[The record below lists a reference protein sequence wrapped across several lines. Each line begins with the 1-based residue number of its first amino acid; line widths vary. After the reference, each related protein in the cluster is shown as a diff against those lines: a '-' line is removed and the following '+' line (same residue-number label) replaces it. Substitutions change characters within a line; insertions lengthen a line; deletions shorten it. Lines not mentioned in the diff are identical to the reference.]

1 MIKKIGLI
9 ASVLL
14 LSFLLIY
21 AYKNEDND
29 FYIKDISVSNGD
41 KARVHLNGY
50 EKNFI
55 DCDIVSSFNNDL
67 FILFP
72 KNDPEVLISVL
83 NSKSEMYYLAF
94 KSGGNIK
101 KTTFKFPDELLS
113 KIKNPENL
121 TFIPRSS
128 CYTFYPLI
136 FGELEEHDKEIL
148 NNSNSSTTVKTLENE
163 YFKFDFLLNS
173 SYYEDFVEGGEYLDN
188 REISS
193 INYNFSLIRFY
204 VKHNKF
210 GWQHRPVNDVRDKFE
225 FSLKPTLKIKCN
237 PNEAYSLFPK
247 FLPND
252 YENPFK
258 IWYFEKDEL
267 KEYHLKNESD
277 ADLPNTSLIK
287 FENNISENIC
297 NYVDLRIPAFKDIA
311 PKLDGTIQTYGIELN

>member
-9 ASVLL
+9 ASILL

-21 AYKNEDND
+21 AYKNENND

-41 KARVHLNGY
+41 KARIHLNGY

-55 DCDIVSSFNNDL
+55 DCDIASSFNNDL

-83 NSKSEMYYLAF
+83 NRKSEMYYLAF

-101 KTTFKFPDELLS
+101 KTTFKFPNELLS
-113 KIKNPENL
+113 KIKPEEP
-121 TFIPRSS
+121 IIIDKSIY
-128 CYTFYPLI
+128 YTFYPLI

-148 NNSNSSTTVKTLENE
+148 NNSNSSATVKTLENE

-188 REISS
+188 RVISS

-277 ADLPNTSLIK
+277 VDLPNTSLIK
-287 FENNISENIC
+287 FENNISEKIC

>member
-55 DCDIVSSFNNDL
+55 DCDIVSNLNNDL
-67 FILFP
+67 FILLP
-72 KNDPEVLISVL
+72 KNDSEVLISVL
-83 NSKSEMYYLAF
+83 NSKSGTYYLAF

-113 KIKNPENL
+113 KIKPEEP
-121 TFIPRSS
+121 IIIDKSIY
-128 CYTFYPLI
+128 YTFYPLI

-188 REISS
+188 RVISS

-210 GWQHRPVNDVRDKFE
+210 GWQDRPVNDLRDKFE

-311 PKLDGTIQTYGIELN
+311 PKLNGTIQTYGIELN

>member
-14 LSFLLIY
+14 LSFLLIF
-21 AYKNEDND
+21 AYKYEDND

-50 EKNFI
+50 EQNFI
-55 DCDIVSSFNNDL
+55 DCDIVSNLNNDL
-67 FILFP
+67 FILLP
-72 KNDPEVLISVL
+72 KNDSKVLISVL
-83 NSKSEMYYLAF
+83 NSKSGTYYLAF

-101 KTTFKFPDELLS
+101 KTTFKFPNELLS
-113 KIKNPENL
+113 KIKPEEP
-121 TFIPRSS
+121 IIIDKSIY
-128 CYTFYPLI
+128 YTFYPLI

-148 NNSNSSTTVKTLENE
+148 NNSNSSATVKTLENE

-173 SYYEDFVEGGEYLDN
+173 SYYEDFVEGGEYLDH
-188 REISS
+188 RIISS

-204 VKHNKF
+204 VKQNEN
-210 GWQHRPVNDVRDKFE
+210 GWRNIPVNYVRDKFE
-225 FSLKPTLKIKCN
+225 FFLKPNLKIKCN

-258 IWYFEKDEL
+258 ICYLEKDEL

-297 NYVDLRIPAFKDIA
+297 NYLDLRKPAFKDIA

>member
-14 LSFLLIY
+14 LSVLLIY
-21 AYKNEDND
+21 AYKNENND
-29 FYIKDISVSNGD
+29 FYIKYISVSNGD

-55 DCDIVSSFNNDL
+55 DCDIVSNLNNDL
-67 FILFP
+67 FILLP
-72 KNDPEVLISVL
+72 KNDSEVLISVL
-83 NSKSEMYYLAF
+83 NSKSGTYYLAF

-113 KIKNPENL
+113 KIKPEEP
-121 TFIPRSS
+121 IIIDKSIY
-128 CYTFYPLI
+128 YTFYPLI

-148 NNSNSSTTVKTLENE
+148 NNSNSSATVKTLENE

-173 SYYEDFVEGGEYLDN
+173 SYYEDFVEGGEYLDH
-188 REISS
+188 RIISS

-204 VKHNKF
+204 VKQNEN
-210 GWQHRPVNDVRDKFE
+210 GWRNIPVNYVRDKFE
-225 FSLKPTLKIKCN
+225 FFLKPTLEIKCN
-237 PNEAYSLFPK
+237 PNEACSIFPNL
-247 FLPND
+247 LPHEH
-252 YENPFK
+252 YYK
-258 IWYFEKDEL
+258 ILYFEKDEL

-297 NYVDLRIPAFKDIA
+297 NYVDLRNPAFKDIA
-311 PKLDGTIQTYGIELN
+311 PKLDGTIQT

>member
-1 MIKKIGLI
+1 MIKKISLI

-14 LSFLLIY
+14 LSFLLIF

-50 EKNFI
+50 EQNFI
-55 DCDIVSSFNNDL
+55 DCDIVSNLNNDL
-67 FILFP
+67 LSLLP
-72 KNDPEVLISVL
+72 KNDSEVLISVL
-83 NSKSEMYYLAF
+83 NSKSGTYYLAF

-113 KIKNPENL
+113 KIKPEEP
-121 TFIPRSS
+121 IIIDKSIY
-128 CYTFYPLI
+128 YTFYPLI

-148 NNSNSSTTVKTLENE
+148 NNSNSSATVKTLENE

-173 SYYEDFVEGGEYLDN
+173 SYYEDFVEGGEYLDH
-188 REISS
+188 RIISS

-204 VKHNKF
+204 VKQNEN
-210 GWQHRPVNDVRDKFE
+210 GWRNIPVDYVRDKFE
-225 FSLKPTLKIKCN
+225 FFLKPTLEIKCN
-237 PNEAYSLFPK
+237 PNEACSIFPDL
-247 FLPND
+247 LPHEH
-252 YENPFK
+252 YYK
-258 IWYFEKDEL
+258 ILYFEKDEL

-277 ADLPNTSLIK
+277 DDLPNTSLIK

-297 NYVDLRIPAFKDIA
+297 NYLDLSKPAFKDIA

>member
-1 MIKKIGLI
+1 MIKKISLI

-14 LSFLLIY
+14 LSLLLIY

-41 KARVHLNGY
+41 KARIHLNGY

-101 KTTFKFPDELLS
+101 NTTFKFTDELLS

-173 SYYEDFVEGGEYLDN
+173 SYYEDFVEGGEYLDH
-188 REISS
+188 RIISS

-204 VKHNKF
+204 VKQNEN
-210 GWQHRPVNDVRDKFE
+210 GWRDIPVDYVRDKFE
-225 FSLKPTLKIKCN
+225 FFLKPNLKIKCS
-237 PNEAYSLFPK
+237 PNEAYSLFSTL
-247 FLPND
+247 LPNEH
-252 YENPFK
+252 YFK
-258 IWYFEKDEL
+258 ILYFEKDEL

-277 ADLPNTSLIK
+277 DDLPNTSLIK

>member
-9 ASVLL
+9 ASILL

-21 AYKNEDND
+21 AYKNENND

-55 DCDIVSSFNNDL
+55 DCDIVSNLNNDL
-67 FILFP
+67 LSLLP
-72 KNDPEVLISVL
+72 KNDSEVLISVL
-83 NSKSEMYYLAF
+83 NSKSGMYYLAF

-101 KTTFKFPDELLS
+101 QTTFKFPDELLS
-113 KIKNPENL
+113 KINPEEP
-121 TFIPRSS
+121 IIIDKSIY
-128 CYTFYPLI
+128 YTFYPLI

-173 SYYEDFVEGGEYLDN
+173 SYYEDFVEGGEYLDH
-188 REISS
+188 RIISS

-204 VKHNKF
+204 VKQNEN
-210 GWQHRPVNDVRDKFE
+210 GWRNIPVNYVRDKFE
-225 FSLKPTLKIKCN
+225 FFLKPNLKIKCN
-237 PNEAYSLFPK
+237 PNEAYSLFSTL
-247 FLPND
+247 LPNEH
-252 YENPFK
+252 YFK
-258 IWYFEKDEL
+258 ILYFEKDEL

-297 NYVDLRIPAFKDIA
+297 NYLDLSKPAFKDIA

>member
-9 ASVLL
+9 ASILL
-14 LSFLLIY
+14 LSFLLIF

-55 DCDIVSSFNNDL
+55 DCDIVTNLNNDL
-67 FILFP
+67 IILLP
-72 KNDPEVLISVL
+72 KNDSEVLISVL
-83 NSKSEMYYLAF
+83 NSKSGMYYLAF

-121 TFIPRSS
+121 TFIGRSF

-136 FGELEEHDKEIL
+136 FGELEEHDKVIL

-173 SYYEDFVEGGEYLDN
+173 SYYEDFVEGGEYLDH
-188 REISS
+188 RIISS

-210 GWQHRPVNDVRDKFE
+210 GWQDIPVNRVRDKFE
-225 FSLKPTLKIKCN
+225 FSLKPTLEIKCN
-237 PNEAYSLFPK
+237 PNEACSLFPTL
-247 FLPND
+247 LPNEH
-252 YENPFK
+252 YYK
-258 IWYFEKDEL
+258 ILYFEKDEL

-277 ADLPNTSLIK
+277 DDLPNTSLIK

-297 NYVDLRIPAFKDIA
+297 NYVDLRNPAFKDIA

>member
-14 LSFLLIY
+14 LSVLLVY
-21 AYKNEDND
+21 TYKNENND

-55 DCDIVSSFNNDL
+55 DCDIVTNLNNDL
-67 FILFP
+67 IILLP
-72 KNDPEVLISVL
+72 KNDSEVLISVL
-83 NSKSEMYYLAF
+83 NSKSGMYYLAF

-121 TFIPRSS
+121 TFIGRSF

-136 FGELEEHDKEIL
+136 FGELEEHDKVIL

-173 SYYEDFVEGGEYLDN
+173 SYYEDFVEGGEYLDH
-188 REISS
+188 RIISS

-210 GWQHRPVNDVRDKFE
+210 GWQDIPVNRVRDKFE
-225 FSLKPTLKIKCN
+225 FFLKPTLEIKCN
-237 PNEAYSLFPK
+237 PNEACSFFPTL
-247 FLPND
+247 LPNEH
-252 YENPFK
+252 YYK
-258 IWYFEKDEL
+258 ILYFEKDEL

-277 ADLPNTSLIK
+277 DDLPNTSLIK

-297 NYVDLRIPAFKDIA
+297 NYVDLRNPAFKDIA

>member
-14 LSFLLIY
+14 LSVLLVY
-21 AYKNEDND
+21 TYKNEDND

-72 KNDPEVLISVL
+72 KNDLEVLISVL
-83 NSKSEMYYLAF
+83 NSKSGTYYLAF

-173 SYYEDFVEGGEYLDN
+173 SYYEDVVEGEEYYDQ
-188 REISS
+188 RIISS

-225 FSLKPTLKIKCN
+225 FFLKPTLEIKCN
-237 PNEAYSLFPK
+237 PNEACSLFPD
-247 FLPND
+247 FFPND

-267 KEYHLKNESD
+267 KEYHLKNELD
-277 ADLPNTSLIK
+277 ADLPNTSLLK

-297 NYVDLRIPAFKDIA
+297 NYLDLSKPAFKDIA

>member
-1 MIKKIGLI
+1 MIKKISLI

-21 AYKNEDND
+21 AYKNENND

-41 KARVHLNGY
+41 KARIHLNGY

-101 KTTFKFPDELLS
+101 KTTFKFTDELLS
-113 KIKNPENL
+113 KIKNPENP
-121 TFIPRSS
+121 IIIDKSIY
-128 CYTFYPLI
+128 YTFYPLI

-148 NNSNSSTTVKTLENE
+148 NNSNSSATVKTLENE

-173 SYYEDFVEGGEYLDN
+173 SYYEDFVEGGEYLDH
-188 REISS
+188 RIISS

-204 VKHNKF
+204 VKQNEN
-210 GWQHRPVNDVRDKFE
+210 GWRNIPVDYVRDKFE
-225 FSLKPTLKIKCN
+225 FFLKPTLEIKCN
-237 PNEAYSLFPK
+237 PNEACSIFPDL
-247 FLPND
+247 LPHEH
-252 YENPFK
+252 YYK
-258 IWYFEKDEL
+258 ILYFEKDEL

-277 ADLPNTSLIK
+277 DDLPNTSLIK

-297 NYVDLRIPAFKDIA
+297 NYVDLTKPAFKDIA
-311 PKLDGTIQTYGIELN
+311 PKLNGTIQTYGIELN

>member
-9 ASVLL
+9 VSVLFLSL
-14 LSFLLIY
+14 LLFY
-21 AYKNEDND
+21 TYKNENSD

-55 DCDIVSSFNNDL
+55 DCDIVSNLNNDL
-67 FILFP
+67 LSLLP
-72 KNDPEVLISVL
+72 KNDSEVLISVL
-83 NSKSEMYYLAF
+83 NSKSGTYYLAF

-113 KIKNPENL
+113 KIKPDEP
-121 TFIPRSS
+121 IIIDKSIY
-128 CYTFYPLI
+128 YTFYPLI

-173 SYYEDFVEGGEYLDN
+173 SYYEDVVEGGEYLDH
-188 REISS
+188 RIISS

-204 VKHNKF
+204 VKQNEN
-210 GWQHRPVNDVRDKFE
+210 GWRDIPVDYVRDKFE
-225 FSLKPTLKIKCN
+225 FFLKPNLKIKCN
-237 PNEAYSLFPK
+237 PNEAYSLFST
-247 FLPND
+247 LIPNEH
-252 YENPFK
+252 YFK
-258 IWYFEKDEL
+258 ILYFEKDEL

-297 NYVDLRIPAFKDIA
+297 NYLDLSKPAFKDIA

>member
-21 AYKNEDND
+21 AYKNENND
-29 FYIKDISVSNGD
+29 FYIKDISISNGD

-55 DCDIVSSFNNDL
+55 DCDIVTNLNNGL
-67 FILFP
+67 IILLP
-72 KNDPEVLISVL
+72 KNDSEVLISVL
-83 NSKSEMYYLAF
+83 NSKSGMYYLAF

-121 TFIPRSS
+121 TFIGRSF

-136 FGELEEHDKEIL
+136 FGELEEHDKVIL

-173 SYYEDFVEGGEYLDN
+173 SYYEDFVEGGEYLDH
-188 REISS
+188 RIISS

-210 GWQHRPVNDVRDKFE
+210 GWQDIPVNRVRDKFE
-225 FSLKPTLKIKCN
+225 FSLKPTLEIKCN
-237 PNEAYSLFPK
+237 PNEACSLFPTL
-247 FLPND
+247 LPNEH
-252 YENPFK
+252 YYK
-258 IWYFEKDEL
+258 ILYFEKDEL

-297 NYVDLRIPAFKDIA
+297 NYVDLRKPAFKDIA

>member
-14 LSFLLIY
+14 LSFLLIF
-21 AYKNEDND
+21 AYKYEDND

-41 KARVHLNGY
+41 KARVNLNGY

-55 DCDIVSSFNNDL
+55 DCDIASSFNNDL

-83 NSKSEMYYLAF
+83 NSKSGMYYLAF

-101 KTTFKFPDELLS
+101 NTTFKFTAELLS

-121 TFIPRSS
+121 IFIPNSS

-188 REISS
+188 RVISS

-210 GWQHRPVNDVRDKFE
+210 GWQDMPVNDVRDKFE

-247 FLPND
+247 FLPNEH
-252 YENPFK
+252 YFK

-277 ADLPNTSLIK
+277 ADLPNTSLLK

-297 NYVDLRIPAFKDIA
+297 NYVDLRKPAFKDIA
-311 PKLDGTIQTYGIELN
+311 PKLNGTIQTYGIELN

>member
-1 MIKKIGLI
+1 MIKKISLI

-21 AYKNEDND
+21 AYKNENND

-55 DCDIVSSFNNDL
+55 DCDIVSNLNNDL
-67 FILFP
+67 LSLLP
-72 KNDPEVLISVL
+72 KNDSEVLISVL
-83 NSKSEMYYLAF
+83 NSKSGTYYLAF

-113 KIKNPENL
+113 KIKPEEP
-121 TFIPRSS
+121 IIIDKSIY
-128 CYTFYPLI
+128 YTFYPLI

-173 SYYEDFVEGGEYLDN
+173 SYYEDFVEGGEYLDH
-188 REISS
+188 RIISS

-204 VKHNKF
+204 VKQNEN
-210 GWQHRPVNDVRDKFE
+210 GWRDIPVNYVRDKFE
-225 FSLKPTLKIKCN
+225 FSLKPTLEIKCN
-237 PNEAYSLFPK
+237 PNEACSIFPDL
-247 FLPND
+247 LPHEH
-252 YENPFK
+252 YYK
-258 IWYFEKDEL
+258 ILYFEKDEL

-277 ADLPNTSLIK
+277 DDLPNTSLIK

-297 NYVDLRIPAFKDIA
+297 NYLDLSKPAFKDIA

>member
-14 LSFLLIY
+14 LSVLLVY
-21 AYKNEDND
+21 TYKNENND

-41 KARVHLNGY
+41 KARIHLNGY

-83 NSKSEMYYLAF
+83 NSKSGMYYLAF

-121 TFIPRSS
+121 IFIPNSS

-148 NNSNSSTTVKTLENE
+148 NNFNNSATVKTLENE

-173 SYYEDFVEGGEYLDN
+173 SYYEDVVEGEEYYDQ
-188 REISS
+188 RIISS

-204 VKHNKF
+204 IKQNEP
-210 GWQHRPVNDVRDKFE
+210 GWRDIPVNYVRDKFE
-225 FSLKPTLKIKCN
+225 FFLKPTLEIKCN

-267 KEYHLKNESD
+267 KEYVLKNESD

>member
-9 ASVLL
+9 ASILL
-14 LSFLLIY
+14 LSFLLIF

-55 DCDIVSSFNNDL
+55 DFDIVSSFNNDL

-83 NSKSEMYYLAF
+83 NSKSGMYYLAF

-113 KIKNPENL
+113 KIKPEEP
-121 TFIPRSS
+121 IIIDKSIY
-128 CYTFYPLI
+128 YTFYPLI

-148 NNSNSSTTVKTLENE
+148 NNSNSSATVKTLENE

-173 SYYEDFVEGGEYLDN
+173 SYYEDFVEGGEYLDH
-188 REISS
+188 RIISS

-210 GWQHRPVNDVRDKFE
+210 GWQDIPVNRVRDKFE
-225 FSLKPTLKIKCN
+225 FSLKPTLEIKCN
-237 PNEAYSLFPK
+237 PNEACSLFPD
-247 FLPND
+247 FFPND

-267 KEYHLKNESD
+267 KEYVLKNESN

-287 FENNISENIC
+287 FENNIGENIC
-297 NYVDLRIPAFKDIA
+297 NYVDLRKPAFKDIA

>member
-14 LSFLLIY
+14 LSVLLIY
-21 AYKNEDND
+21 AYKNENND
-29 FYIKDISVSNGD
+29 FYIKYISVSNGD

-55 DCDIVSSFNNDL
+55 DCDIVSNLNNDL
-67 FILFP
+67 FILLP
-72 KNDPEVLISVL
+72 KNDSEVLISVL
-83 NSKSEMYYLAF
+83 NSKSGTYYLAF

-113 KIKNPENL
+113 KIKPEEP
-121 TFIPRSS
+121 IIIDKSIY
-128 CYTFYPLI
+128 YTFYPLI

-148 NNSNSSTTVKTLENE
+148 NNSNSSATVKTLENE

-173 SYYEDFVEGGEYLDN
+173 SYYEDFVEGGEYLDH
-188 REISS
+188 RIISS

-204 VKHNKF
+204 VKQNEN
-210 GWQHRPVNDVRDKFE
+210 GWRNIPVNYVRDKFE
-225 FSLKPTLKIKCN
+225 FFLKPTLEIKCN
-237 PNEAYSLFPK
+237 PNEACSIFPNL
-247 FLPND
+247 LPHEH
-252 YENPFK
+252 YYK
-258 IWYFEKDEL
+258 ILYFEKDEL

-297 NYVDLRIPAFKDIA
+297 NYVDLRNPAFKDIA

>member
-14 LSFLLIY
+14 LSFLLIF

-50 EKNFI
+50 EQNFI
-55 DCDIVSSFNNDL
+55 DCDIVSNLNNDL
-67 FILFP
+67 FILLP
-72 KNDPEVLISVL
+72 KNDSEVLISVL
-83 NSKSEMYYLAF
+83 NSKSGTYYLAF

-113 KIKNPENL
+113 KIKPEEP
-121 TFIPRSS
+121 IIIDKSIY
-128 CYTFYPLI
+128 YTFYPLI

-173 SYYEDFVEGGEYLDN
+173 SYYEDFVEGGEYLDH
-188 REISS
+188 RIISS

-204 VKHNKF
+204 VKHNEND
-210 GWQHRPVNDVRDKFE
+210 WNDRPVNGVRDKFE
-225 FSLKPTLKIKCN
+225 FFLKPTLEIKCN
-237 PNEAYSLFPK
+237 PNEACSLFPD
-247 FLPND
+247 FFPND

-258 IWYFEKDEL
+258 ICYLEKDEL

-277 ADLPNTSLIK
+277 DDLPNTSLIK
-287 FENNISENIC
+287 FENNISEKIC
-297 NYVDLRIPAFKDIA
+297 NYVDLRKPAFKDIA

>member
-9 ASVLL
+9 ASILL
-14 LSFLLIY
+14 LSLLLVY
-21 AYKNEDND
+21 TYKNEDND

-55 DCDIVSSFNNDL
+55 DCDIASSFNNDL

-72 KNDPEVLISVL
+72 KNDPEVL
-83 NSKSEMYYLAF
+83 M
-94 KSGGNIK
+94 
-101 KTTFKFPDELLS
+101 
-113 KIKNPENL
+113 
-121 TFIPRSS
+121 
-128 CYTFYPLI
+128 
-136 FGELEEHDKEIL
+136 EEHDKEIL

-173 SYYEDFVEGGEYLDN
+173 SYYEDFVEGGEYLDH
-188 REISS
+188 RVISS

-210 GWQHRPVNDVRDKFE
+210 GWQDRPVNDLRDKFE

-237 PNEAYSLFPK
+237 PNEACSLFPD
-247 FLPND
+247 FFPND

-258 IWYFEKDEL
+258 ICYLEKDEL

-277 ADLPNTSLIK
+277 DDLPNTSLIK

-297 NYVDLRIPAFKDIA
+297 NYVDLRKPAFKDIA

>member
-9 ASVLL
+9 ASILL
-14 LSFLLIY
+14 LSFLLIF

-67 FILFP
+67 FILLP
-72 KNDPEVLISVL
+72 KNDSEVLISVL
-83 NSKSEMYYLAF
+83 NSKSGMYYLAF

-101 KTTFKFPDELLS
+101 KTT
-113 KIKNPENL
+113 
-121 TFIPRSS
+121 
-128 CYTFYPLI
+128 
-136 FGELEEHDKEIL
+136 LEEHDKEIL

-173 SYYEDFVEGGEYLDN
+173 SYYEDVVEGEEYYDQ
-188 REISS
+188 RIISS

-204 VKHNKF
+204 IKQNEP
-210 GWQHRPVNDVRDKFE
+210 GLRDIPVNYVRDKFE
-225 FSLKPTLKIKCN
+225 FFLKPTLEIKCN
-237 PNEAYSLFPK
+237 PNEACSIFPDL
-247 FLPND
+247 LPHEH
-252 YENPFK
+252 YYK
-258 IWYFEKDEL
+258 ILYFEKDEL

-277 ADLPNTSLIK
+277 ADLPNTSLLK

-297 NYVDLRIPAFKDIA
+297 NYLDLSKPAFKDIA

>member
-9 ASVLL
+9 VGVLFLSLL
-14 LSFLLIY
+14 LFY
-21 AYKNEDND
+21 TYKNENSD

-55 DCDIVSSFNNDL
+55 DCDIVSNLNNDL
-67 FILFP
+67 LSLLP
-72 KNDPEVLISVL
+72 KNDSEVLISVL
-83 NSKSEMYYLAF
+83 NSKSGMYYLAF

-113 KIKNPENL
+113 KIKPEEP
-121 TFIPRSS
+121 IIIDKSIY
-128 CYTFYPLI
+128 YTFYPLI

-173 SYYEDFVEGGEYLDN
+173 SYYEDVVEGGEYLDH
-188 REISS
+188 RIISS

-210 GWQHRPVNDVRDKFE
+210 GWQDRPVNDVRDKFE

-277 ADLPNTSLIK
+277 ADLPNT
-287 FENNISENIC
+287 
-297 NYVDLRIPAFKDIA
+297 
-311 PKLDGTIQTYGIELN
+311 

>member
-14 LSFLLIY
+14 LSLLLIY

-29 FYIKDISVSNGD
+29 FYIKYISVSNGD

-55 DCDIVSSFNNDL
+55 DFDIVSSFNNDL

-83 NSKSEMYYLAF
+83 NSKSGMYYLAF

-121 TFIPRSS
+121 IFIPRSS

-173 SYYEDFVEGGEYLDN
+173 SYYEDVVEGEEYYDN
-188 REISS
+188 RVISS

-204 VKHNKF
+204 VKHNET
-210 GWQHRPVNDVRDKFE
+210 GWNDIPVDYVRDKFE
-225 FSLKPTLKIKCN
+225 FSLKPTLEIKCN
-237 PNEAYSLFPK
+237 PNEACSLFPD
-247 FLPND
+247 FFPND

-258 IWYFEKDEL
+258 ICYLEKDEL
-267 KEYHLKNESD
+267 KEYVLKNESD
-277 ADLPNTSLIK
+277 DDLPNTSLIK
-287 FENNISENIC
+287 LENNISENIC
-297 NYVDLRIPAFKDIA
+297 NYVDLRKPAFKDIA

>member
-1 MIKKIGLI
+1 MIKKIVLI

-14 LSFLLIY
+14 LSLLLVY
-21 AYKNEDND
+21 TYKNENSD

-41 KARVHLNGY
+41 KARIHLNGY
-50 EKNFI
+50 EKNYI

-72 KNDPEVLISVL
+72 KNDPEVLISTL
-83 NSKSEMYYLAF
+83 NSKSGMYYLAF

-101 KTTFKFPDELLS
+101 KTTFKFTDELLS
-113 KIKNPENL
+113 KIKNPEEP
-121 TFIPRSS
+121 IIIDKSIY
-128 CYTFYPLI
+128 YTFYPLI

-148 NNSNSSTTVKTLENE
+148 NNSNSITTVKTLENE

-173 SYYEDFVEGGEYLDN
+173 SYYEDVVEGEEYYDQ
-188 REISS
+188 RIISS

-204 VKHNKF
+204 IKQNEP
-210 GWQHRPVNDVRDKFE
+210 GWRDIPVNYVRDKFE
-225 FSLKPTLKIKCN
+225 FFLKPTLEIKCN
-237 PNEAYSLFPK
+237 PNEACSLFPD
-247 FLPND
+247 FFPND

-258 IWYFEKDEL
+258 ICYLEKDEL

-277 ADLPNTSLIK
+277 DDLPNTSLIK

-297 NYVDLRIPAFKDIA
+297 NYVDLRKPAFKDIA
-311 PKLDGTIQTYGIELN
+311 PKLNGTIQTYGIELN

>member
-41 KARVHLNGY
+41 KARIHLNGY

-101 KTTFKFPDELLS
+101 KTTFKFPDELLN

-173 SYYEDFVEGGEYLDN
+173 SYYEDFVEGGEYLDH
-188 REISS
+188 RIISS

-204 VKHNKF
+204 VKQNEY
-210 GWQHRPVNDVRDKFE
+210 GWRNIPVNYVRDKFE
-225 FSLKPTLKIKCN
+225 FFLKPTLEIKCN
-237 PNEAYSLFPK
+237 PNEACSIFPDL
-247 FLPND
+247 LPHEH
-252 YENPFK
+252 YYK
-258 IWYFEKDEL
+258 ILYFEKDEL

-287 FENNISENIC
+287 FENNISEKIC
-297 NYVDLRIPAFKDIA
+297 NYVDLTKPAFKDIA

>member
-14 LSFLLIY
+14 LSLLLVY
-21 AYKNEDND
+21 TYKNENSD

-55 DCDIVSSFNNDL
+55 DCDIVSNLNNDL
-67 FILFP
+67 FILLP
-72 KNDPEVLISVL
+72 KNDSEVLISVL
-83 NSKSEMYYLAF
+83 NSKSGTYYLAF

-121 TFIPRSS
+121 TFIGRSF

-148 NNSNSSTTVKTLENE
+148 NNSNSITTVKTLENE

-173 SYYEDFVEGGEYLDN
+173 SYYEDVVEGEEYYDQ
-188 REISS
+188 RIISS

-204 VKHNKF
+204 IKQNEP
-210 GWQHRPVNDVRDKFE
+210 GWRDIPVNYVRDKFE
-225 FSLKPTLKIKCN
+225 FFLKPTLEIKCN

-297 NYVDLRIPAFKDIA
+297 NYVDLRKPAFKDIA

>member
-14 LSFLLIY
+14 LSFLLVY
-21 AYKNEDND
+21 TYKNENSD

-55 DCDIVSSFNNDL
+55 DCDIVSNLNNDL
-67 FILFP
+67 LSLLP
-72 KNDPEVLISVL
+72 KNDSEVLISVL
-83 NSKSEMYYLAF
+83 NSKSGTYYLAF

-113 KIKNPENL
+113 KIKPEEP
-121 TFIPRSS
+121 IIIDKSIY
-128 CYTFYPLI
+128 YTFYPLI

-173 SYYEDFVEGGEYLDN
+173 SYYEDFVEGGEYLDH
-188 REISS
+188 RIISS

-204 VKHNKF
+204 VKQNEN
-210 GWQHRPVNDVRDKFE
+210 GWRDIPVNYVRDKFE
-225 FSLKPTLKIKCN
+225 FSLKPTLEIKCN
-237 PNEAYSLFPK
+237 PNEACSIFPDL
-247 FLPND
+247 LPHEH
-252 YENPFK
+252 YYK
-258 IWYFEKDEL
+258 ILYFEKDEL

-277 ADLPNTSLIK
+277 DDLPNTSLIK

-297 NYVDLRIPAFKDIA
+297 NYLDLSKPAFKDIA

>member
-14 LSFLLIY
+14 LSLLLVY
-21 AYKNEDND
+21 TYKNEDND

-83 NSKSEMYYLAF
+83 NSKSGMYYLAF

-121 TFIPRSS
+121 TFIGRSF

-136 FGELEEHDKEIL
+136 FGELEEHDKVIL

-173 SYYEDFVEGGEYLDN
+173 SYYEDFVEGGEYLDH
-188 REISS
+188 RIISS

-210 GWQHRPVNDVRDKFE
+210 GWQDIPVNRVRDKFE
-225 FSLKPTLKIKCN
+225 FSLKPTLEIKCN
-237 PNEAYSLFPK
+237 PNEACSLFPTL
-247 FLPND
+247 LPNEH
-252 YENPFK
+252 YYK
-258 IWYFEKDEL
+258 ILYFEKDEL

-277 ADLPNTSLIK
+277 DDLPNTSLIK

-297 NYVDLRIPAFKDIA
+297 NYLDLSKPAFKDIA

>member
-14 LSFLLIY
+14 LSLLLVY
-21 AYKNEDND
+21 TYKNENSD

-55 DCDIVSSFNNDL
+55 DCNIMSNLNNDL
-67 FILFP
+67 LSLLP
-72 KNDPEVLISVL
+72 KNDSEVLISVL
-83 NSKSEMYYLAF
+83 NSKSGTYYLAF

-113 KIKNPENL
+113 KIKNPENPI
-121 TFIPRSS
+121 FIDRSS
-128 CYTFYPLI
+128 FCYTLYPLI

-163 YFKFDFLLNS
+163 CFKFDFLLNS
-173 SYYEDFVEGGEYLDN
+173 SYYEDFVEGGEYYDH
-188 REISS
+188 RIISS

-204 VKHNKF
+204 VKQNEN
-210 GWQHRPVNDVRDKFE
+210 GWRDIPVNYVRDKFE
-225 FSLKPTLKIKCN
+225 FSLKPTLEIKCN
-237 PNEAYSLFPK
+237 PNEACSLFPTL
-247 FLPND
+247 LPNEH
-252 YENPFK
+252 YYK
-258 IWYFEKDEL
+258 ILYFEKDEL

-297 NYVDLRIPAFKDIA
+297 NYVDLRKPAFKDIA

>member
-1 MIKKIGLI
+1 MIKKISLI

-21 AYKNEDND
+21 AYKNENND

-41 KARVHLNGY
+41 KARIHLNGY

-72 KNDPEVLISVL
+72 KNDPEFLISVL
-83 NSKSEMYYLAF
+83 NSKSGMYYLAF

-121 TFIPRSS
+121 IFIPNSS

-163 YFKFDFLLNS
+163 GMRSAVINGMASCIEK
-173 SYYEDFVEGGEYLDN
+173 
-188 REISS
+188 S
-193 INYNFSLIRFY
+193 IEMS
-204 VKHNKF
+204 K
-210 GWQHRPVNDVRDKFE
+210 
-225 FSLKPTLKIKCN
+225 
-237 PNEAYSLFPK
+237 
-247 FLPND
+247 
-252 YENPFK
+252 
-258 IWYFEKDEL
+258 
-267 KEYHLKNESD
+267 
-277 ADLPNTSLIK
+277 
-287 FENNISENIC
+287 
-297 NYVDLRIPAFKDIA
+297 
-311 PKLDGTIQTYGIELN
+311 

>member
-14 LSFLLIY
+14 LSLLLVY
-21 AYKNEDND
+21 TYKNENSD

-55 DCDIVSSFNNDL
+55 DCDIVSNLNNDL
-67 FILFP
+67 FILLP
-72 KNDPEVLISVL
+72 KNDSEVLISVL
-83 NSKSEMYYLAF
+83 NSKSGTYYLAF

-121 TFIPRSS
+121 TFIGRSF

-136 FGELEEHDKEIL
+136 FGELEEHDKVIL

-173 SYYEDFVEGGEYLDN
+173 SYYEDFVEGGEYLDH
-188 REISS
+188 RIISS

-210 GWQHRPVNDVRDKFE
+210 GWQDIPVNRVRDKFE
-225 FSLKPTLKIKCN
+225 FSLKPTLEIKCN
-237 PNEAYSLFPK
+237 PNEACSLFPD
-247 FLPND
+247 FFPND

-267 KEYHLKNESD
+267 KEYVLKNESN
-277 ADLPNTSLIK
+277 ADLPNASLIK
-287 FENNISENIC
+287 FENNIGENIC
-297 NYVDLRIPAFKDIA
+297 NYVDLRKPAFKDIA

>member
-14 LSFLLIY
+14 LSVLLVY
-21 AYKNEDND
+21 TYKNENND

-55 DCDIVSSFNNDL
+55 DCDIVTNLNNDL
-67 FILFP
+67 IILLP
-72 KNDPEVLISVL
+72 KNDSEVLISVL
-83 NSKSEMYYLAF
+83 NSKSGMYYLAF

-121 TFIPRSS
+121 TFIGRSF

-136 FGELEEHDKEIL
+136 FGELEEHDKVIL

-173 SYYEDFVEGGEYLDN
+173 SYYEDFVEGGEYLDH
-188 REISS
+188 RIISS

-210 GWQHRPVNDVRDKFE
+210 GWQDIPVNRVRDKFE
-225 FSLKPTLKIKCN
+225 FFLKPTLEIKCN
-237 PNEAYSLFPK
+237 PNEACSLFPTL
-247 FLPND
+247 LPNEH
-252 YENPFK
+252 YYK
-258 IWYFEKDEL
+258 ILYFEKDEL

-277 ADLPNTSLIK
+277 DDLPNTSLIK

-297 NYVDLRIPAFKDIA
+297 NYVDLRNPAFKDIA

>member
-9 ASVLL
+9 VGVLFLSLL
-14 LSFLLIY
+14 LFY
-21 AYKNEDND
+21 TYKNENSD

-67 FILFP
+67 FILLP
-72 KNDPEVLISVL
+72 KNDSEVLISVL
-83 NSKSEMYYLAF
+83 NSKSGMYYLAF

-101 KTTFKFPDELLS
+101 KTTFKFPDELLN
-113 KIKNPENL
+113 KIKNPEEP
-121 TFIPRSS
+121 IIIDRSS
-128 CYTFYPLI
+128 FCYTLYPLI

-173 SYYEDFVEGGEYLDN
+173 SYYEDVVEGEEYYDQ
-188 REISS
+188 RIISS

-204 VKHNKF
+204 IKQNEP
-210 GWQHRPVNDVRDKFE
+210 GLRDIPVNYVRDKFE
-225 FSLKPTLKIKCN
+225 FFLKPTLEIKCN
-237 PNEAYSLFPK
+237 PNEAYSLFSTL
-247 FLPND
+247 LPNEH
-252 YENPFK
+252 YFK
-258 IWYFEKDEL
+258 IWYFEKDKL

-277 ADLPNTSLIK
+277 ADLPNTSLLK

-297 NYVDLRIPAFKDIA
+297 NYLDLSKPAFKDIA